1 MVGFA
6 SLYPPY
12 GSSSDDEVN
21 EGKDARM
28 FAYIVR
34 RLFLMLLTLVGI
46 SIVIFLLLRIVPG
59 NIVDILFA
67 AAGYVDPADKA
78 NLERQLGVDQ
88 PLVVQYLHWIGGL
101 LHGDLGYS
109 YVSEKPALDEILP
122 RIPITARLAGLA
134 LLFSASVGIPLGVLS
149 AVNQGSKLDYALRVV
164 SLSGLSLPSFWLGL
178 LILTASV
185 AMFGSIPIFN
195 PDPKT
200 WGELFATYCIP
211 AMAVGFRSS
220 ALTMRIT
227 RSSMLEVLRQ
237 DYIRTARAKG
247 ASEVSVNFHHALK
260 NAILPVITV
269 VGIEAAFLIGGLIVT
284 ETVFN
289 IPGVARFLVEAIR
302 WRDYPI
308 VQNLVM
314 LIAVVVVSA
323 NFIVDMLYAVFD
335 PRIRYS
341 D

>member
-1 MVGFA
+1 V
-6 SLYPPY
+6 
-12 GSSSDDEVN
+12 
-21 EGKDARM
+21 

-34 RLFLMLLTLVGI
+34 RLALMLVTLIGI
-46 SIVIFLLLRIVPG
+46 SIIIFVLLRVVPG
-59 NIVDILFA
+59 NIVDILFD
-67 AAGYVDPADKA
+67 AAGFVDPADKA
-78 NLERQLGVDQ
+78 NLEKELGLNQ
-88 PLVVQYLHWIGGL
+88 PIVVQYLSWIGGL

-109 YVSEKPALDEILP
+109 YVSEKPALQEILP

-134 LLFSASVGIPLGVLS
+134 LLFSASIGIPLGVIS
-149 AVNQGSKLDYALRVV
+149 AVKQGTRLDYALRVV

-178 LILTASV
+178 LILMASV
-185 AMFGSIPIFN
+185 SLFGSMPIFN
-195 PDPKT
+195 PNPKT
-200 WGELFATYCIP
+200 WTEALAIYCVP
-211 AMAVGFRSS
+211 AMAVGFRSA

-227 RSSMLEVLRQ
+227 RSSMLEILRQ

-247 ASEVSVNFHHALK
+247 ASEASVNYRHALK

-269 VGIEAAFLIGGLIVT
+269 IGIEAAFLIGGLIVT

-289 IPGVARFLVEAIR
+289 IPGVARFLVEALR

-314 LIAVVVVSA
+314 LIAVVVVVA
-323 NFIVDMLYAVFD
+323 NFTVDMLYAVID
-335 PRIRYS
+335 PRIRYT

>member
-1 MVGFA
+1 
-6 SLYPPY
+6 
-12 GSSSDDEVN
+12 
-21 EGKDARM
+21 M
-28 FAYIVR
+28 FAYVVR
-34 RLFLMLLTLVGI
+34 RLALMLVTLIGI
-46 SIVIFLLLRIVPG
+46 SIVIFVLLRIVPG

-78 NLERQLGVDQ
+78 NLQRDLGLDQ
-88 PLVVQYLHWIGGL
+88 PIYVQYLHWIWGL

-109 YVSEKPALDEILP
+109 YVSEKPALDEILQ

-134 LLFSASVGIPLGVLS
+134 LTFSASIGIPLGVLS
-149 AVNQGSKLDYALRVV
+149 AVRQGTRLDYFLRVV

-178 LILTASV
+178 LILMASV
-185 AMFGSIPIFN
+185 SLFGTMPIFN
-195 PDPKT
+195 PNPKT
-200 WGELFATYCIP
+200 WTEAIAIYCVP
-211 AMAVGFRSS
+211 AMAVGFRSA

-227 RSSMLEVLRQ
+227 RSSMLEILRQ

-247 ASEVSVNFHHALK
+247 ASEASVNYHHALK
-260 NAILPVITV
+260 NAVLPVITV
-269 VGIEAAFLIGGLIVT
+269 IGIEAAFLMGGLIVT

-289 IPGVARFLVEAIR
+289 IPGVARFLVEAIK

-314 LIAVVVVSA
+314 LIAVVVVTM
-323 NFIVDMLYAVFD
+323 NFLVDMAYMALD
-335 PRIRYS
+335 PRIKFG

>member
-1 MVGFA
+1 
-6 SLYPPY
+6 
-12 GSSSDDEVN
+12 
-21 EGKDARM
+21 M

-34 RLFLMLLTLVGI
+34 RLALMLVTLVGI
-46 SIVIFLLLRIVPG
+46 SIVIFFLLRIVPG
-59 NIVDILFA
+59 NIVDILFD
-67 AAGYVDPADKA
+67 AAGFVDPADKA
-78 NLERQLGVDQ
+78 NLERQLGIDQ
-88 PLVVQYLHWIGGL
+88 PLVVQYWQWISGL

-109 YVSEKPALDEILP
+109 YVSEKPALQEILP
-122 RIPITARLAGLA
+122 RIPITARLAALA
-134 LLFSASVGIPLGVLS
+134 LLFSASVGIPLGVIS
-149 AVNQGSKLDYALRVV
+149 AVYQGSRLDYCLRVV

-178 LILTASV
+178 LILMASV

-195 PDPKT
+195 PNPQT
-200 WGELFATYCIP
+200 FGEMFSTYVLP
-211 AMAVGFRSS
+211 SMAVGFRSS

-247 ASEVSVNFHHALK
+247 ASEASVNFHHALK

-314 LIAVVVVSA
+314 FIAVVVVVA
-323 NFIVDMLYAVFD
+323 NFTVDMLYAVFD
-335 PRIRYS
+335 PRIRYT

>member
-1 MVGFA
+1 MLVT
-6 SLYPPY
+6 
-12 GSSSDDEVN
+12 
-21 EGKDARM
+21 
-28 FAYIVR
+28 
-34 RLFLMLLTLVGI
+34 LFGI
-46 SIVIFLLLRIVPG
+46 SVITVVLMSVEPG

-67 AAGYVDPADKA
+67 AAGYVDQDDNA
-78 NLERQLGVDQ
+78 NLERELGLDQ
-88 PLVVQYLHWIGGL
+88 PIVLQYLKWIGGL

-109 YVSEKPALDEILP
+109 YISEKPALDEILP

-134 LLFSASVGIPLGVLS
+134 LLFSTSMGIPLGVIS
-149 AVNQGSKLDYALRVV
+149 AVKQGTRLDYVLRVV

-178 LILTASV
+178 LILMASV
-185 AMFGSIPIFN
+185 ALFGSMPIFN
-195 PDPKT
+195 PNPKT
-200 WGELFATYCIP
+200 WTEALAIYCVP
-211 AMAVGFRSS
+211 ALAVGFRSA

-247 ASEVSVNFHHALK
+247 ASNASVNFHHALK
-260 NAILPVITV
+260 NAVLPVITV
-269 VGIEAAFLIGGLIVT
+269 IGGLIVT

-314 LIAVVVVSA
+314 LMAVVVVFA
-323 NFIVDMLYAVFD
+323 NFTVDMLYAAID
-335 PRIRYS
+335 PRIRYG

>member
-1 MVGFA
+1 
-6 SLYPPY
+6 
-12 GSSSDDEVN
+12 
-21 EGKDARM
+21 M

-34 RLFLMLLTLVGI
+34 RLALMLLTLFGI
-46 SIVIFLLLRIVPG
+46 SVIIFVLLRVVPG
-59 NIVDILFA
+59 NIVDILFD
-67 AAGYVDPADKA
+67 AAGFVDPSDKA
-78 NLERQLGVDQ
+78 NLEKELGLNLPIYQ
-88 PLVVQYLHWIGGL
+88 QYLNWIGGL

-109 YVSEKPALDEILP
+109 YVSEKPALQEILP
-122 RIPITARLAGLA
+122 RIPITARLAALA
-134 LLFSASVGIPLGVLS
+134 LLFSASIGIPLGVIS
-149 AVNQGSKLDYALRVV
+149 AVHQGSRLDYALRVV

-178 LILTASV
+178 LILMAGV

-195 PDPKT
+195 PNPKT
-200 WGELFATYCIP
+200 FGEMFSTYCLP
-211 AMAVGFRSS
+211 SLAVAFRSS

-227 RSSMLEVLRQ
+227 RSSMLEILRQ

-247 ASEVSVNFHHALK
+247 ASESSVNFHHALK

-289 IPGVARFLVEAIR
+289 VPGVARFLVEAIR

-314 LIAVVVVSA
+314 LIAVVVVVV
-323 NFIVDMLYAVFD
+323 NFAVDMLYAVFD
-335 PRIRYS
+335 PRIRYT

>member
-1 MVGFA
+1 
-6 SLYPPY
+6 L
-12 GSSSDDEVN
+12 
-21 EGKDARM
+21 
-28 FAYIVR
+28 FAYVVR
-34 RLFLMLLTLVGI
+34 RLALMLLTLFGI
-46 SIVIFLLLRIVPG
+46 SVIIFVLLRVVPG

-78 NLERQLGVDQ
+78 NLEQELGIDQ
-88 PLVVQYLHWIGGL
+88 PIVVQYLHWIGGL

-134 LLFSASVGIPLGVLS
+134 LLFSTSIGIPLGVIS
-149 AVNQGSKLDYALRVV
+149 AVKQGTRLDYLLRVV

-178 LILTASV
+178 LVLMASV
-185 AMFGSIPIFN
+185 ALFDSMPIFN
-195 PDPKT
+195 PNPKT
-200 WGELFATYCIP
+200 WSEALAIYCVP
-211 AMAVGFRSS
+211 ALAVGFRSA
-220 ALTMRIT
+220 ALVMRIT
-227 RSSMLEVLRQ
+227 RSSMLEILRQ

-247 ASEVSVNFHHALK
+247 ASPSAVNYHHALK

-269 VGIEAAFLIGGLIVT
+269 IGIEAAFLVGGLIVT

-289 IPGVARFLVEAIR
+289 IPGVARYLVEAIR

-314 LIAVVVVSA
+314 LIAVVVVVT
-323 NFIVDMLYAVFD
+323 NFLVDMLYAAID
-335 PRIRYS
+335 PRIRYA